1 MILRN
6 LFQNKFPD
14 KKPKKDGWYH
24 CTISFKFDE
33 KPIKNNETINVY
45 QSYVM
50 DLWWNSST
58 QSFIDNR
65 IKNIIGSYDIMGYNN
80 DIVKHKLSYED
91 FKSRID
97 RTENVV
103 AWKSLPMPY
112 KIKGQL
118 LVNTKGEKENEWN
131 TYKRAGRFIKIKRK
145 ISR

>member
-6 LFQNKFPD
+6 LFWNKFP
-14 KKPKKDGWYH
+14 
-24 CTISFKFDE
+24 DE